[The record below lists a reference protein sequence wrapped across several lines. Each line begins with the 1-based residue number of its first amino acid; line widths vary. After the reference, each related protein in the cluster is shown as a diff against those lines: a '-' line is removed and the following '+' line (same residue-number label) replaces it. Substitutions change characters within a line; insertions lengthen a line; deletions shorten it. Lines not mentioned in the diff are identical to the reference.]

1 MSWFV
6 FGAHAE
12 GNVEGRNVKNVFF
25 QHYNLSSGVPR
36 ISPHGCPT
44 NPFTWPLLPLDTEA
58 VRDALASIKAAF
70 GLTTKDLASVLRV
83 ERQTIYAWIRGEN
96 EPSDENNRRIRS
108 LMTLAAQWNTLSN
121 LPARKLLRI
130 KFENTTLLEELS
142 QVNLDFDKIRSVLH
156 WAAKLS
162 HEVEKQK
169 KHDPGI
175 SVQMS
180 EYDIITHSA
189 FIPKENE

>member
-1 MSWFV
+1 
-6 FGAHAE
+6 
-12 GNVEGRNVKNVFF
+12 
-25 QHYNLSSGVPR
+25 
-36 ISPHGCPT
+36 
-44 NPFTWPLLPLDTEA
+44 
-58 VRDALASIKAAF
+58 
-70 GLTTKDLASVLRV
+70 
-83 ERQTIYAWIRGEN
+83 
-96 EPSDENNRRIRS
+96 
-108 LMTLAAQWNTLSN
+108 MTLAAQWNTLSN

-130 KFENTTLLEELS
+130 EFENTTLLEELS